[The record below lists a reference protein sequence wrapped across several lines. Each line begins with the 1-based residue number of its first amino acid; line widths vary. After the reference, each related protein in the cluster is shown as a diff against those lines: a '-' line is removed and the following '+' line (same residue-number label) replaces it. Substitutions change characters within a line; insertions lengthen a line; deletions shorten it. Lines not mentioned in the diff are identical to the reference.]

1 MKYPRILIT
10 GAKGTIGRILAK
22 ALLDSFDVYGL
33 DIVGEE
39 NKRNYKADI
48 SNYEELDKVFERIGP
63 IESVIHLAAD
73 PEVDADWNSIL
84 KKNIIGTRNVYEC
97 TRKYGIKKVIFASS
111 NHVTGAYEGFPPTL
125 HKQENPQ
132 KISINDPVRPDSDY
146 GSSKIFGE
154 AVARQ
159 YFELYGIKS
168 ICLRLGSV
176 LRDDDPSRDERD
188 MKIWLSHR
196 DLIQL
201 VKKSLLS
208 DIGFGIYYG
217 VSNNKGM
224 FWDISNAKEEIGYE
238 PRDYAS
244 SMR

>member
-1 MKYPRILIT
+1 M
-10 GAKGTIGRILAK
+10 
-22 ALLDSFDVYGL
+22 
-33 DIVGEE
+33 
-39 NKRNYKADI
+39 
-48 SNYEELDKVFERIGP
+48 
-63 IESVIHLAAD
+63 
-73 PEVDADWNSIL
+73 
-84 KKNIIGTRNVYEC
+84 
-97 TRKYGIKKVIFASS
+97 
-111 NHVTGAYEGFPPTL
+111 

-159 YFELYGIKS
+159 YFEFYGIKS

-176 LRDDDPSRDERD
+176 LGDDDPGRDERD
-188 MKIWLSHR
+188 MKTWFSHR
-196 DLIQL
+196 DLSQL

-244 SMR
+244 SVR